1 MKCIVTG
8 AAGFIGSTLTKKLLD
23 SGWEVVGVDNFADFY
38 PRAMKEM
45 NLESIR
51 GRETFRLVEEDL
63 VTCDL
68 DPLFQGI
75 DAVIHLAAQAG
86 VRTSWGKEFRT
97 YTDSNILATQRLLEA
112 SRGKGLQRFVYA
124 SSSSVYG
131 ETQVLPLH
139 EAAPVLPLSPYGVS
153 KLAAERLCRL
163 YWKNFDVPT
172 ISLRYFTVYG
182 PGQRPDMSFHRFIKA
197 MLTGGSFRIF
207 GTGEQTRDFT
217 FVEDAAEVTMNAIT
231 RGAAGGVYNIGG
243 GNRVSLKEVV
253 DLMAALT
260 STKPDFQ
267 FQDFEKGDMMHTMA
281 DATLAREE
289 LGYLPRT
296 DIEAGLKAEIDWL
309 KRLLGKEGGPCP

>member
-23 SGWEVVGVDNFADFY
+23 RGWEVVGIDNFADFY
-38 PRAMKEM
+38 PRSMKEM

-51 GRETFRLVEEDL
+51 GRESFQLVEEDL
-63 VTCDL
+63 VTCEL
-68 DPLFQGI
+68 DPLFDGV

-86 VRTSWGKEFRT
+86 VRTSWGSEFRT

-112 SRGKGLQRFVYA
+112 SRGKALRRFVYA

-253 DLMAALT
+253 ELMAALT

-309 KRLLGKEGGPCP
+309 KRLIGKEG

>member
-38 PRAMKEM
+38 PRSMKEM

-51 GRETFRLVEEDL
+51 GRESFQLVEEDL
-63 VTCDL
+63 VTCEL
-68 DPLFQGI
+68 DPLFDGV

-86 VRTSWGKEFRT
+86 VRTSWGSEFRT

-112 SRGKGLQRFVYA
+112 SRGKALQRFVYA

-253 DLMAALT
+253 ELMAALT

-309 KRLLGKEGGPCP
+309 KRLIGKEG

>member
-1 MKCIVTG
+1 MKCLVTG

-23 SGWEVVGVDNFADFY
+23 RDWEVVGIDNFADFY
-38 PRAMKEM
+38 PRSMKEM

-51 GRETFRLVEEDL
+51 GRESFQLVEEDL
-63 VTCDL
+63 VTCEL
-68 DPLFQGI
+68 DPLFDGV

-86 VRTSWGKEFRT
+86 VRTSWGSEFRT

-112 SRGKGLQRFVYA
+112 SRGKALQRFVYA

-253 DLMAALT
+253 ELMAALT

-309 KRLLGKEGGPCP
+309 KRLIGKEG

>member
-38 PRAMKEM
+38 PRSMKEM

-51 GRETFRLVEEDL
+51 GRESFQLVEEDL
-63 VTCDL
+63 VTCEL
-68 DPLFQGI
+68 DPLFDGV

-86 VRTSWGKEFRT
+86 VRTSWGSEFRT

-112 SRGKGLQRFVYA
+112 SRGKALRRFVYA

-253 DLMAALT
+253 ELMAALT

-309 KRLLGKEGGPCP
+309 KRLIGKEG

>member
-1 MKCIVTG
+1 MKCLVTG
-8 AAGFIGSTLTKKLLD
+8 AAGFIGSTVTRKLLD
-23 SGWEVVGVDNFADFY
+23 KGWEVVGIDNFADFY
-38 PRAMKEM
+38 PRSMKEM
-45 NLESIR
+45 NLENVLDR
-51 GRETFRLVEEDL
+51 KGFRLVEEDL

-68 DPLFQGI
+68 EPLFDGVG
-75 DAVIHLAAQAG
+75 AVIHLAAQAG
-86 VRTSWGKEFRT
+86 VRTSWGREFRT
-97 YTDSNILATQRLLEA
+97 YTDSNILATQRLLEE
-112 SRGKGLQRFVYA
+112 SRGKDLQRFVYA

-139 EAAPVLPLSPYGVS
+139 EDAPVLPLSPYGVS

-163 YWKNFDVPT
+163 YFKNFDVPT

-217 FVEDAAEVTMNAIT
+217 FVEDAAEVTMNAVVK
-231 RGAAGGVYNIGG
+231 GEAGSVYNIGG

-260 STKPDFQ
+260 GTTPDFQ

-281 DATLAREE
+281 DASLAREE
-289 LGYLPRT
+289 LGYLPQT
-296 DIEAGLKAEIDWL
+296 GIEAGLKAEIDWL
-309 KRLLGKEGGPCP
+309 KRLIEKEG

>member
-1 MKCIVTG
+1 MKCLVTG
-8 AAGFIGSTLTKKLLD
+8 AAGFIGSTLTKKLLAG
-23 SGWEVVGVDNFADFY
+23 GWEVVGIDNFADFY
-38 PRAMKEM
+38 PRSMKEM
-45 NLESIR
+45 NLDGIV
-51 GRETFRLVEEDL
+51 GRDDFRLIEEDL
-63 VTCDL
+63 VTCEL
-68 DPLFQGI
+68 EHLFEGVG
-75 DAVIHLAAQAG
+75 AVIHLAAQAG
-86 VRTSWGKEFRT
+86 VRTSWGTEFRT

-112 SRGKGLQRFVYA
+112 SRDKGLQRFVYA

-139 EAAPVLPLSPYGVS
+139 EEAPVLPLSPYGVS

-163 YWKNFDVPT
+163 YWKNFGVPT

-217 FVEDAAEVTMNAIT
+217 FVEDAAEVTMNAVSS
-231 RGAAGGVYNIGG
+231 GEAGGIYNIGG

-253 DLMAALT
+253 DLMASLT
-260 STKPDFQ
+260 SSTPDFK

-281 DATLAREE
+281 DASLARKE
-289 LGYLPRT
+289 LGYEPRT
-296 DIEAGLKAEIDWL
+296 GIEAGLRAEIEWL
-309 KRLLGKEGGPCP
+309 KKVLEKEG